1 MFKEKYSK
9 ENEKI
14 NLDPAT
20 KRYIKTKMAEEENK
34 KTYPVKSSA
43 IIAVALSLCVLLS
56 VVIIADK
63 TPKVEVAD
71 TQLLTVGLTYDEIY
85 DSFKEM
91 SKSESQGIIGFLT
104 DSISL
109 FTEGTTKDSVQREQ
123 IEDNMSAMGEPEDAG
138 TPDHSTTNNQV
149 NGVDEADMVK
159 NDGRYIYS
167 VSKGNVCITEAV
179 DGKTELLSRFDPLEK
194 DQAIID
200 LYLFGDKLAVI
211 INDYHNRIETIV
223 KIYNVSDRNAP
234 KILSTLSQSG
244 NYNNSRMIDGVIYL
258 ISEFYVNA
266 NGITKSKPE
275 EYIPSV
281 DGETLASDNISCING
296 FTKTA
301 YLVVSAIDINEA
313 EITETTAVLGG
324 AENVYCDNDSLYYT
338 YTKFKTD
345 EHTNESTSN
354 TSIIKLSL
362 DKNNIE
368 TVATGEVEGRPLNQF
383 SMDEYDGNLR
393 IVTTKDSYKTVEN
406 SFDGISYYTVGSST
420 TENALYVLNSE
431 LKVIGSLEKLAE
443 GEEVYSVR
451 FDGGIGYFVTFR
463 QVDPLF
469 TVDLSNPE
477 KPALLSELKI
487 PGFSEYLHPFGDDL
501 LFGFGKSATEQGAV
515 TGLKLSMFDVSDP
528 ADVTEKHNIKINSD
542 WSDASYN
549 HKAIMVD
556 YNKNIIA
563 FTAYHNTSRML
574 YVYGY
579 TKEDGF
585 FEKALTDAQEK
596 YQSAARFVWI
606 GDYFYLVTQT
616 QITAFSMQNFE
627 VVSTIEL

>member
-1 MFKEKYSK
+1 MFKEKYSR

-34 KTYPVKSSA
+34 KAYPVKSSA

-91 SKSESQGIIGFLT
+91 SKSQNQGIIGFLT

-109 FTEGTTKDSVQREQ
+109 FTGGTTKDRAQ
-123 IEDNMSAMGEPEDAG
+123 IEDNMSAMGEAEDAG

-167 VSKGNVCITEAV
+167 VSKGNVCITQAV

-200 LYLFGDKLAVI
+200 LYLFGDKLAVL
-211 INDYHNRIETIV
+211 INDYYNRSEAIV
-223 KIYNVSDRNAP
+223 KIYNVSDRKSP
-234 KILSTLSQSG
+234 QILSTLSQSG

-258 ISEFYVNA
+258 ISEFYVNVG
-266 NGITKSKPE
+266 GITKSKPE
-275 EYIPSV
+275 EYIPSI
-281 DGETLASDNISCING
+281 DGRTLASEDISCING
-296 FTKTA
+296 FTKTS

-313 EITETTAVLGG
+313 QITETTAVLGG
-324 AENVYCDNDSLYYT
+324 AENIYCDNDNLYYT
-338 YTKFKTD
+338 YTKFI
-345 EHTNESTSN
+345 TNEQTNEGTNN
-354 TSIIKLSL
+354 TSIVKLCLS
-362 DKNNIE
+362 KNDIQ

-393 IVTTKDSYKTVEN
+393 IVTTKDIYKTIEKSV
-406 SFDGISYYTVGSST
+406 DGTSYYTTNSST
-420 TENALYVLNSE
+420 TENALYVLNPE
-431 LKVIGSLEKLAE
+431 LKVIGSLQKLAE
-443 GEEVYSVR
+443 GEKVYSVR
-451 FDGGIGYFVTFR
+451 FDGEIGYFVTFR
-463 QVDPLF
+463 QIDPLF

-501 LFGFGKSATEQGAV
+501 LFGFGKSATEQGVV

-528 ADVTEKHNIKINSD
+528 ADVTERDSLEIKSD

-563 FTAYHNTSRML
+563 FTAYHNTSRIL

-596 YQSAARFVWI
+596 YQSEARFVWI

-616 QITAFSMQNFE
+616 QITAFSLQNFE
-627 VVSTIEL
+627 IISNTYL